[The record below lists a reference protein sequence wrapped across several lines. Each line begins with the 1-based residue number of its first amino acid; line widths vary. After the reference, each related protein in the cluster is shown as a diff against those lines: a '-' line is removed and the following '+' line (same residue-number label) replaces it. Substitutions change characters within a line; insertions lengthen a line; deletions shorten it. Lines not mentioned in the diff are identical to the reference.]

1 MDIMKIKE
9 KNRINNEIISIQ
21 KCIDRNDETISRLR
35 GTMDNNLE
43 YNLNHIKK
51 LEDGNLEKEINLDIL
66 NKRLLELE
74 EGTLNKELISQYSTN
89 EQEIK
94 KKANEKQQKKL
105 NDNKLLEE
113 HKISSK
119 KFHKDQSDE
128 ERRLRY
134 LEKESARALQY
145 FYKIQNGLPTY
156 MMNKLSNMPNNKGYI
171 WKGVHF
177 YGLLP
182 AEPNEPLV
190 IFENMRDDVLRIHET
205 NEKEYLIF
213 EKSGKNRKR
222 LVSKT
227 NRKNTNGSGIF
238 LSSYF

>member
-9 KNRINNEIISIQ
+9 KNRINNEITLIQ

-35 GTMDNNLE
+35 GSMNSNFE
-43 YNLNHIKK
+43 YNLNQIKK
-51 LEDGNLEKEINLDIL
+51 LENGNVDKELSLDIL
-66 NKRLLELE
+66 NKRLTDLE
-74 EGTLNKELISQYSTN
+74 EGKLNKELVAQYSTN

-94 KKANEKQQKKL
+94 KKATEKRQKKI
-105 NDNKLLEE
+105 NDVKLLEE
-113 HKISSK
+113 QKISSK
-119 KFHKDQSDE
+119 KFHKDQNDE

-134 LEKESARALQY
+134 LEKESMRALQY

-182 AEPNEPLV
+182 AEQNEPLV
-190 IFENMRDDVLRIHET
+190 IFENLRDDVLRIHET

-227 NRKNTNGSGIF
+227 IRKNTNGSGAF